1 MTALAPAQVRAR
13 LTEFTVL
20 DVRTPGEYATGHI
33 PGAHN
38 VPLDR
43 LREAVPVLQR
53 AGHPELLIVCASGAR
68 SERARAELTAAGIEA
83 AHLTGGT
90 SAWVSEGHALDGP
103 SGARNVWPMER
114 QVRLA
119 AGALV
124 VLGLAAGRR
133 TPKARLLAGAIGS
146 GLVFSAVTNTCGMA
160 AVLGKLPHNRPA
172 AETPDLAT
180 TLTALDRV

>member
-43 LREAVPVLQR
+43 LREAIPVLKR
-53 AGHPELLIVCASGAR
+53 VENAELLIVCASGAR
-68 SERARAELTAAGIEA
+68 SERARAELSAAGVPA
-83 AHLTGGT
+83 THLTGGT
-90 SAWVSEGHALDGP
+90 SAWVADGHALDGP
-103 SGARNVWPMER
+103 NDARNVWPMER

-119 AGALV
+119 AGTLV
-124 VLGLAAGRR
+124 VLGLAVGRR
-133 TPKARLLAGAIGS
+133 APKVRLLAGAIGS
-146 GLVFSAVTNTCGMA
+146 GLIFSAVTDTCGMA
-160 AVLGKLPHNRPA
+160 SVLGRLPYNRPA
-172 AETPDLAT
+172 PEALDLAG
-180 TLTALDRV
+180 TLTALDRA

>member
-1 MTALAPAQVRAR
+1 MTALAPAQVRPR

-43 LREAVPVLQR
+43 LREAVPVLKR
-53 AGHPELLIVCASGAR
+53 AGHPNLLIVCASGAR
-68 SERARAELTAAGIEA
+68 SERARTDLTAAGIDA

-90 SAWVSEGHALDGP
+90 SAWVADGHALDGP
-103 SGARNVWPMER
+103 TGARNVWPMER

-119 AGALV
+119 AGSLV
-124 VLGLAAGRR
+124 VLGLAVGRR
-133 TPKARLLAGAIGS
+133 SPKARLLSAAIGS
-146 GLVFSAVTNTCGMA
+146 GLIFSAVSNTCGMA
-160 AVLGKLPHNRPA
+160 TALAKLPHNRPA
-172 AETPDLAT
+172 PTTPDLAT
-180 TLTALDRV
+180 TLTALDRH